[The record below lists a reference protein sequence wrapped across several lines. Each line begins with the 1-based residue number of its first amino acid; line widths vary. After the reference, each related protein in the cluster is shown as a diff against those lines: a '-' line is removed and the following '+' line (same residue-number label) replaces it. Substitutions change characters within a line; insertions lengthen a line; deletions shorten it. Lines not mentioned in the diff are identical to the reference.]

1 MTLNGRNV
9 TLAEIK
15 RNYGV
20 HQKNLNEDRFI
31 LSAAKCR
38 PMILVFRNIKYVRI
52 FAEVA
57 LGGASILSK
66 DNNGHACAAA
76 PGTFNMSKFYFR

>member
-15 RNYGV
+15 YFYEARR
-20 HQKNLNEDRFI
+20 KNVNEDIFM

-38 PMILVFRNIKYVRI
+38 PMIIAARNTKYMRI
-52 FAEVA
+52 FATRHIYR
-57 LGGASILSK
+57 LLDPNFI
-66 DNNGHACAAA
+66 HANVHYLARIW
-76 PGTFNMSKFYFR
+76 F